1 MATTVRKMSHFPFV
15 LFSRIKAINL
25 QKALD
30 RLSSARASGDPQP
43 LPESVAR
50 DMRYRESAAASAA
63 GAGGDD
69 GGDASDAEEEEDE
82 GGNEEEEEGD
92 RGINFTFSGHREA

>member
-1 MATTVRKMSHFPFV
+1 MSHFPFD

-50 DMRYRESAAASAA
+50 DMSYRDSGASASAA

-82 GGNEEEEEGD
+82 AGNEEEEEGD